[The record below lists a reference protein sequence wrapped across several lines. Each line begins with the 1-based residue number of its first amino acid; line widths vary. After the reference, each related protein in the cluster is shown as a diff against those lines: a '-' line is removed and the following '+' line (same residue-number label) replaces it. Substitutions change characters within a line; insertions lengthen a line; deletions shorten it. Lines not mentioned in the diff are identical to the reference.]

1 MKIGRKSEKES
12 MPSKKRNN
20 VNGQKNTLIMKQEY
34 L

>member
-12 MPSKKRNN
+12 ITLKKRNN